1 MTSRLSL
8 TETGR
13 QNLDRLIDTAVQSR
27 TVPAV
32 FVALTDANETIY
44 SKCAGQVDF
53 DDPTRGSVNDDTS
66 ELGDV
71 RAVDVTVST
80 FRSAE

>member
-1 MTSRLSL
+1 MTSTLTL

-13 QNLDRLIDTAVQSR
+13 RDLDRIIDAAVQSR

-53 DDPTRGSVNDDTS
+53 DDPSRGSVNDDTS
-66 ELGDV
+66 ELEDV
-71 RAVDVTVST
+71 RAADVTAST